1 MPVLDLPREDEGVHW
16 FPRVTVEKY
25 SIDQTAYAE
34 RKWEAE
40 ASWHRRLLT
49 RSGLVVPRR
58 LHGDFL
64 REMFDVPE
72 DGYAYDE
79 GNILVNAGLTN
90 IINLLTGGTGTA
102 VNPLGVGTSGT
113 GPAGVGVG
121 STATAATATDTAL
134 GANGTSPNGTVGA
147 WYQAMDASF
156 PSLTTPAT
164 INGQSTFASGN
175 ANMAWAEW
183 CWITGHSTSGG
194 ITAGATLASVYGTA
208 SSQAMLNHKIA
219 ALGTKASGASWVFST
234 TVVFS

>member
-1 MPVLDLPREDEGVHW
+1 VPVLELPREADGAHW
-16 FPRVTVEKY
+16 FPKVTVEKY
-25 SIDQTAYAE
+25 SIDQTAFAE
-34 RKWEAE
+34 RKVSEE
-40 ASWHRRLLT
+40 ASWGRRLLT
-49 RSGLVVPRR
+49 KRGLLVPRR

-64 REMFDVPE
+64 RELFGRPE
-72 DGYAYDE
+72 DGYAYDA

-90 IINLLTGGTGTA
+90 IINLLIGASASGA
-102 VNPLGVGTSGT
+102 NSRPLGAGGGSG
-113 GPAGVGVG
+113 AAVVGVG
-121 STATAATATDTAL
+121 STGTAATTADTVL

-147 WYQAMDASF
+147 WYQSMDASY

-183 CWITGHSTSGG
+183 CWATGAGAV
-194 ITAGATLASVYGTA
+194 TAGDALASVYATG
-208 SSQAMLNHKIA
+208 SSWAMLNHKIA

>member
-1 MPVLDLPREDEGVHW
+1 VPVLDLPREDEGVHW

-40 ASWHRRLLT
+40 ASWGRRLLT
-49 RSGLVVPRR
+49 RSGLMVPKR

-64 REMFDVPE
+64 RELFDVPE
-72 DGYAYDE
+72 DGYAHDE

-90 IINLLTGGTGTA
+90 IINLLIGAAASGA
-102 VNPLGVGTSGT
+102 NSRPLGAGGGSG
-113 GPAGVGVG
+113 AAVVGVG
-121 STATAATATDTAL
+121 STATTATTADTAL
-134 GANGTSPNGTVGA
+134 GANATTPNGTVGA
-147 WYQAMDASF
+147 WYQSMDASF

-175 ANMAWAEW
+175 ANMAWNEW
-183 CWITGHSTSGG
+183 CWVTGAGTV
-194 ITAGATLASVYGTA
+194 TAGATLASVYGTA
-208 SSQAMLNHKIA
+208 SSQALLNHKA
-219 ALGTKASGASWVFST
+219 PVTLGTKASGASWVFST